1 MKMVSWMNFKEEL
14 KDRVDHI
21 EAILKEYL
29 PKEEGW
35 QKTVIAAMNYSVLA
49 GGKRLRPMLMEETYR
64 LFGGKG
70 REIEPFMAAIEMI
83 HTYSLVHDDL
93 PAMDNDEYRRG
104 RKTTHVV
111 YGEAMAIL
119 AGDGLLNY
127 AFETAMKSFTMEGDL
142 EKKARALSV
151 LAQKAG
157 IYGMIGGQTA
167 DIEAEDLGDQ
177 VTTEHLMFIHAHK
190 TSALIEAAMMTGAI
204 LAGASQEEIAQI
216 EKAAYEIG
224 IAFQIQDDILD
235 VTSTLEM
242 LGKPIG
248 SDAKN
253 HKTTYVTLKGLE
265 ESRKEQQELSLHAIA
280 TIRNIGY
287 SNDFLMELVTSLI
300 TREK

>member
-64 LFGGKG
+64 PFGGKG

-253 HKTTYVTLKGLE
+253 HNPTYVTLKGLE
-265 ESRKEQQELSLHAIA
+265 ESRKEQQELSLHAIE

>member
-242 LGKPIG
+242 LGKPMG

-265 ESRKEQQELSLHAIA
+265 ESRKEQQELSLHAIE

>member
-64 LFGGKG
+64 FFGGKG

-265 ESRKEQQELSLHAIA
+265 ESRKEQQELSLHAIE
-280 TIRNIGY
+280 TIRSIGY

>member
-1 MKMVSWMNFKEEL
+1 MNFKEEL

-235 VTSTLEM
+235 VTSTMEE
-242 LGKPIG
+242 LGKPVF
-248 SDAKN
+248 SDEKN
-253 HKTTYVTLKGLE
+253 HKVTYVTLKGLPEASKEVERISGEAVE
-265 ESRKEQQELSLHAIA
+265 ELESFPEKNTFL
-280 TIRNIGY
+280 IR
-287 SNDFLMELVTSLI
+287 LVKELVD
-300 TREK
+300 RKN

>member
-127 AFETAMKSFTMEGDL
+127 AFETAMKSFTMEGNL

-167 DIEAEDLGDQ
+167 DIEAEDMGDQ

-190 TSALIEAAMMTGAI
+190 TSALIEASMMTGAI
-204 LAGASQEEIAQI
+204 LAGASQEETAQI

-265 ESRKEQQELSLHAIA
+265 ESRKEQQELSLHAIE

>member
-70 REIEPFMAAIEMI
+70 REIEPFMAASEMI

-204 LAGASQEEIAQI
+204 
-216 EKAAYEIG
+216 
-224 IAFQIQDDILD
+224 QDDILD

-265 ESRKEQQELSLHAIA
+265 ESRKEQQELSLHAIE

>member
-29 PKEEGW
+29 PNEEGW

-190 TSALIEAAMMTGAI
+190 TSALIEAAMMTGSI

-265 ESRKEQQELSLHAIA
+265 ESRKEQQELSLHAIE

>member
-1 MKMVSWMNFKEEL
+1 MNFKEEL
-14 KDRVDHI
+14 QNRVEHI
-21 EAILKEYL
+21 ETILHEYL
-29 PKEEGW
+29 PNEEGW
-35 QKTVIAAMNYSVLA
+35 QKSVIEAMNYSVLA

-64 LFGGKG
+64 LFGGQGK
-70 REIEPFMAAIEMI
+70 EIEPFMAAIEMI

-127 AFETAMKSFTMEGDL
+127 AFETALKSFEMDGNAQS
-142 EKKARALSV
+142 KAQALTV
-151 LAQKAG
+151 LARKAG

-167 DIEAEDLGDQ
+167 DIEAENLGDK
-177 VTTEHLMFIHAHK
+177 VTQEHLMFIHAHK
-190 TSALIEAAMMTGAI
+190 TSALIEAAMMIGAI
-204 LAGASQEEIAQI
+204 LAGADDRQIAEV

-253 HKTTYVTLKGLE
+253 HKTTYVTLKGLDE
-265 ESRKEQQELSLHAIA
+265 AQKEQRELSEHAVD
-280 TIRNIGY
+280 TIRNMGY
-287 SNDFLMELVTSLI
+287 TNDFLMELITSLV
-300 TREK
+300 TRQK

>member
-204 LAGASQEEIAQI
+204 LAGASQEETVQI

-235 VTSTLEM
+235 VASTLEM

-265 ESRKEQQELSLHAIA
+265 ESRKEQQELSLHAIE

>member
-1 MKMVSWMNFKEEL
+1 MNFKEEL

-49 GGKRLRPMLMEETYR
+49 GGKRLRPMLMEEAYR

-177 VTTEHLMFIHAHK
+177 VTTEYLMFIHAHK

-204 LAGASQEEIAQI
+204 LAGASQEETAQI

-265 ESRKEQQELSLHAIA
+265 ESRKEQQELSLHAIE
-280 TIRNIGY
+280 TIRSIGY